1 MIIQE
6 GLEKIIDYD
15 SLTVEEKEDI
25 SLFFEHYGSEKI
37 IEVDKDAYYTYKSY
51 TTENKPVDIHVTYN
65 QDMFLASINIIV
77 KYGYAVA
84 DDLNGNH
91 VCVLSYMGS
100 TYNHRYVYSGGADLS
115 FINQYDC
122 IFLYDCNEFS
132 VELCQS
138 ALKLWSGKRLVLVG
152 ENWDRYN
159 EGIMYYDEIMS
170 FIFMFADY
178 RQLGELN
185 PDKNFLV
192 IDGYYDNLGLFVIQ
206 SKVETVARYAKS
218 KGFIPVINLKMAGT
232 SFYQNNSD
240 DDIWSKFYEQPEG
253 YTLDEVYKSKNVYFV
268 TPFYNGS
275 VQSTL
280 MERMAGNT
288 QLSWVNGV
296 YNTRVKKYIQERLE
310 KYLPAPSKTLGV
322 LARGTDYV
330 NTHLHNH
337 PIHASKGML
346 SEKMDETL
354 NNDKTLEYIYIAT
367 EDAGYCEYFKEYIR
381 IKSHLQTRSVFRQ
394 KKMNSLQ
401 IIIEMKKSKG
411 MASFLEQ
418 ST

>member
-1 MIIQE
+1 MLPELQAECWYEPI
-6 GLEKIIDYD
+6 
-15 SLTVEEKEDI
+15 LTDERFNE
-25 SLFFEHYGSEKI
+25 
-37 IEVDKDAYYTYKSY
+37 
-51 TTENKPVDIHVTYN
+51 
-65 QDMFLASINIIV
+65 
-77 KYGYAVA
+77 
-84 DDLNGNH
+84 
-91 VCVLSYMGS
+91 LSYGMKS
-100 TYNHRYVYSGGADLS
+100 LRV
-115 FINQYDC
+115 
-122 IFLYDCNEFS
+122 IFGMPHAEPM
-132 VELCQS
+132 
-138 ALKLWSGKRLVLVG
+138 
-152 ENWDRYN
+152 DRYN

-185 PDKNFLV
+185 SDKNFLV

-206 SKVETVARYAKS
+206 SKIETVARYAKS
-218 KGFIPVINLKMAGT
+218 KGFIPVINLQMAGT

-337 PIHASKGML
+337 PIHASKEML
-346 SEKMDETL
+346 CEKINEMF
-354 NNDKTLEYIYIAT
+354 NNDKTLEYIY
-367 EDAGYCEYFKEYIR
+367 CNR
-381 IKSHLQTRSVFRQ
+381 RCRVL
-394 KKMNSLQ
+394 
-401 IIIEMKKSKG
+401 
-411 MASFLEQ
+411 
-418 ST
+418 

>member
-1 MIIQE
+1 M
-6 GLEKIIDYD
+6 K
-15 SLTVEEKEDI
+15 SLRV
-25 SLFFEHYGSEKI
+25 
-37 IEVDKDAYYTYKSY
+37 
-51 TTENKPVDIHVTYN
+51 
-65 QDMFLASINIIV
+65 
-77 KYGYAVA
+77 
-84 DDLNGNH
+84 
-91 VCVLSYMGS
+91 
-100 TYNHRYVYSGGADLS
+100 
-115 FINQYDC
+115 
-122 IFLYDCNEFS
+122 IFGMPHAEPI
-132 VELCQS
+132 
-138 ALKLWSGKRLVLVG
+138 
-152 ENWDRYN
+152 DRYN

-218 KGFIPVINLKMAGT
+218 NGFIPVINFKMAGN

-240 DDIWSKFYEQPEG
+240 YDIWSKFYEQPEG

-288 QLSWVNGV
+288 QLSWVNGI

-322 LARGTDYV
+322 LARGTDYI

-337 PIHASKGML
+337 HIHASKEML

-411 MASFLEQ
+411 MDSFLEQ